1 MNSVNIIGR
10 LGKDPELKYTPSG
23 IAICTVSIAVNEGK
37 TKEGEK
43 KPPSWFDVVCLDKI
57 AENIAQYCGQ
67 GDEVAV
73 SGRLHQN
80 KWETEEGEKRSRVE
94 IVANRVDFGRKKG
107 EGSGGNGNKADEQ
120 RAQEYD
126 RAPREQTPAPAP
138 ADEMDA
144 EDPFDD
150 Q

>member
-10 LGKDPELKYTPSG
+10 LGKDPELKYTLSG
-23 IAICTVSIAVNEGK
+23 MAICTVSIAVNEGK

-43 KPPSWFDVVCLDKI
+43 KPPSWFDVVCLEKT
-57 AENIAQYCGQ
+57 AENTAQYCGQ

-80 KWETEEGEKRSRVE
+80 KWETQDGEKRSRVE
-94 IVANRVDFGRKKG
+94 IVAHRVDFGRKRG
-107 EGSGGNGNKADEQ
+107 EGKGGGNGNKADEQ

-126 RAPREQTPAPAP
+126 RAPREQIAAS
-138 ADEMDA
+138 ADETDTD
-144 EDPFDD
+144 DPFGDE
-150 Q
+150 